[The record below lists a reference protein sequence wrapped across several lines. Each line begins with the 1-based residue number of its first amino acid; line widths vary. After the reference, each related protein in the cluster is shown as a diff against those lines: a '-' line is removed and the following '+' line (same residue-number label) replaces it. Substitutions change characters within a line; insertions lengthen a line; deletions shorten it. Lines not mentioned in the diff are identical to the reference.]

1 MFQAHQTIRKQEMLL
16 RLASRQTRMS
26 KSDESPETG
35 TKRSAVV
42 ATNRIVTP
50 NRKKLIHRLEVFG
63 NQLER
68 HFSGQAPE
76 PVLEKEPE
84 IPGSP
89 EQVLENWLEFSQ
101 AQPTVSGDPILAGAY
116 K

>member
-1 MFQAHQTIRKQEMLL
+1 M
-16 RLASRQTRMS
+16 
-26 KSDESPETG
+26 
-35 TKRSAVV
+35 

-76 PVLEKEPE
+76 PVLEEEPK
-84 IPGSP
+84 IPGSA

-101 AQPTVSGDPILAGAY
+101 AQPTASRDLILAGPY
-116 K
+116 KGKQDPAQGSLDLLDSFLSGDK